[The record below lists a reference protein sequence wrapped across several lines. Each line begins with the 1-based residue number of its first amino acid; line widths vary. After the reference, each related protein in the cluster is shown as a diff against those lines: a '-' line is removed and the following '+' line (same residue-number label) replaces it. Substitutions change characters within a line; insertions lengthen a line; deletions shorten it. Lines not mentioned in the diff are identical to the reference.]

1 VLVHRCLGM
10 SAKYVNS
17 HFYLETVSELVSQ
30 IGEAG
35 MRVLVDSKLG
45 VR

>member
-1 VLVHRCLGM
+1 VLVHRCLVLW
-10 SAKYVNS
+10 AKYVNS
-17 HFYLETVSELVSQ
+17 HFYLETVSGLVSQ
-30 IGEAG
+30 KGEAG